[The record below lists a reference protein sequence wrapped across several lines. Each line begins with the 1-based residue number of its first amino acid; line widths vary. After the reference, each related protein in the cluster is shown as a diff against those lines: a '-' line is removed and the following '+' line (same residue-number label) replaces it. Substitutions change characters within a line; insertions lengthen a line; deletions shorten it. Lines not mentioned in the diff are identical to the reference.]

1 VRISTA
7 SCLHESNKHTGSCHG
22 ARAKEER
29 IYIRQMVVSILFWSM
44 SEAQSIHNNGRDGN
58 DNNEVEHMCSVE
70 VQDDKLMPEVFEE
83 VAFGPPWIPEL
94 FNRV

>member
-1 VRISTA
+1 
-7 SCLHESNKHTGSCHG
+7 
-22 ARAKEER
+22 
-29 IYIRQMVVSILFWSM
+29 M
-44 SEAQSIHNNGRDGN
+44 SEAQSIHNNRRDGN
-58 DNNEVEHMCSVE
+58 DNDEVEHMCSVE